1 MPGAPRSE
9 IEREPAPGVGAGGTR
24 TSTRHYSVAA
34 ARERTM
40 NFGWESCVSRTPRAS
55 PRVRLGGTCIAPL
68 PGVRIFSALVIALL
82 LSLATTS
89 RAEDVADQDLAH
101 QQDRVEKHLLRVQQ
115 ERFEARARGE
125 DVKSLRR
132 LDREFKRTYGRRN
145 EIIDERKQL
154 ESQ

>member
-1 MPGAPRSE
+1 MR
-9 IEREPAPGVGAGGTR
+9 I
-24 TSTRHYSVAA
+24 
-34 ARERTM
+34 
-40 NFGWESCVSRTPRAS
+40 VSAII
-55 PRVRLGGTCIAPL
+55 L
-68 PGVRIFSALVIALL
+68 ALL
-82 LSLATTS
+82 LSIATTS
-89 RAEDVADQDLAH
+89 RADDPSDEELAH

-132 LDREFKRTYGRRN
+132 LDREFKHTYGRRN